1 MKILQSRPDTAKIN
15 GEPVKGNL
23 LKIKKSIIRVDKFLK
38 KDLTKSQR
46 ESEKL
51 RRSIE
56 KSSRLK
62 KEKRIESKD
71 DNTKKSF
78 AGKVRV
84 PSLGIFGSLK
94 KFISTVVL
102 GFFAIKLI
110 PLLPKL
116 IPIAV
121 GLGKF
126 VNFIITIGGRFLNG
140 FISLVDFGVRAG
152 DATTGFIK
160 QIGGEKTAEV
170 FSKFGGAITGLID
183 AAILIGTLSL
193 FESGQDYMFDQKNRK
208 PKGPKGRGPLKGVKR
223 SLRRKSLKTFG
234 RGATKTLGKFGKG
247 GPLAAIF
254 TVFDFMGRKSEGQS
268 NLQAGL
274 GSGAGLGGFAAGA
287 KIGASI
293 GTAVAPGIGTAIGG
307 LVGGVIGSFIGS
319 SISDKVTGADK
330 VQGRNE
336 GGLVKRKEQD
346 RFKSK
351 EQTMK
356 VGGSISPIEFDS
368 ITKKIFPNDV
378 EGMPDSG
385 EYISNS
391 FKDVNKTPFIGP
403 LMGLSYKMLTGQGMS
418 NDEFQVA
425 SNNLK
430 AGAKFGFS
438 PEMLKKSFTD
448 ASGKVTTV
456 RSNMKMPPIP
466 RPPKFVQPILDA
478 FNYKDDGKRSMVA
491 TTEFKL
497 LRKIALIAG
506 ASAIALAAIVTA
518 IAVFVAGFTLYP
530 ALAAIVTKLATA
542 GKVTTGIGGLKG
554 LGATAAKGVTRSK
567 NLFTIPRSVMKP
579 KVTTGGGSSITVGR
593 AATRVTEKGADDII
607 RAVRTRVQVEN
618 AMNPLRMRKPGED
631 VIGNI
636 LSRSGRLNPNITVGS
651 TRLTRAE
658 QVKARF
664 DRLIDL
670 RKAKS
675 DLVGTGRR
683 GTQNIRRGRIGK
695 DFRIERPIGKQS
707 NETLDM
713 VNKMINRTGDVKT
726 GQTVLTNL
734 RAGLT
739 KQFDAAIKAGNI
751 KKSKEIET
759 AIKALDRTLKS
770 SKVNKLDDA
779 AELAKRVQE
788 GESAFDDVGNS
799 IMQDRLRRFIGTK
812 KRGTETM
819 SQEAIER
826 LSRELGL
833 GKKTFKPDFGRGI
846 KKTTPTEGDVLNT
859 PKNFDALDRTF
870 GSRTGFNL
878 GGFVRGAGG
887 TDMIPARLT
896 SGEFVIDKDSTD
908 YLRATMPGFLAGINK
923 AKYDDV
929 LPVLQSYASYENG
942 FGKQDIVVVAPTTE
956 INNMSGQQMASAPMI
971 NAGGSGEDPFEV
983 LAKG

>member
-1 MKILQSRPDTAKIN
+1 MKILQTRPNAAKIN

-23 LKIKKSIIRVDKFLK
+23 LKIKKSVIRVDKFLK

-78 AGKVRV
+78 VGKVRV

-94 KFISTVVL
+94 KFIGTVVL
-102 GFFAIKLI
+102 GFFAIKLL

-170 FSKFGGAITGLID
+170 FSKFGGAISGLLD

-307 LVGGVIGSFIGS
+307 LIGGVIGSSLGS
-319 SISDKVTGADK
+319 GIADK
-330 VQGRNE
+330 ISGANKIQGRNE

-351 EQTMK
+351 EQTK
-356 VGGSISPIEFDS
+356 GKISPIKFDS
-368 ITKKIFPNDV
+368 NAKKIFPDDIGNL
-378 EGMPDSG
+378 PSSG
-385 EYISNS
+385 NYISES
-391 FKDVNKTPFIGP
+391 FKNVSKTPFVGP
-403 LMGLSYKMLTGQGMS
+403 LMGLSYKMITGQAMS
-418 NDEFQVA
+418 PKEFEVA
-425 SNNLK
+425 SSDLK
-430 AGAKFGFS
+430 AAAKFGFS
-438 PEMLKKSFTD
+438 PNMLQKAFED
-448 ASGKVTTV
+448 ASGKVAGD
-456 RSNMKMPPIP
+456 RS
-466 RPPKFVQPILDA
+466 
-478 FNYKDDGKRSMVA
+478 
-491 TTEFKL
+491 
-497 LRKIALIAG
+497 
-506 ASAIALAAIVTA
+506 SAIANEKEGEKAKDFPPFVKFLRNNIAPIFGINTTPDPNGKRTTVLESELNTLRNVAQVSLTILAGIALALSALVVVGVASFFSPA
-518 IAVFVAGFTLYP
+518 IATVLSKI
-530 ALAAIVTKLATA
+530 LISA
-542 GKVTTGIGGLKG
+542 GKIFGLKG
-554 LGATAAKGVTRSK
+554 VGVPKGFAKATITKKAAGK
-567 NLFTIPRSVMKP
+567 FAKP
-579 KVTTGGGSSITVGR
+579 EMVK
-593 AATRVTEKGADDII
+593 TRVS
-607 RAVRTRVQVEN
+607 VEN
-618 AMNPLRMRKPGED
+618 MMEPLRMRRPGED
-631 VIGNI
+631 VVGDI
-636 LSRSGRLNPNITVGS
+636 LRRSSDKITGDVTSLSGKIIKTAASDKLYFTTAARTGS
-651 TRLTRAE
+651 KVSRAE

-675 DLVGTGRR
+675 NLVGTGRR
-683 GTQNIRRGRIGK
+683 GTQNIRKGRIGK

-707 NETLDM
+707 NETLDV
-713 VNKMINRTGDVKT
+713 VNKMINRTGDIKT
-726 GQTVLTNL
+726 GQTVLTNI
-734 RAGLT
+734 RTGLT

-751 KKSKEIET
+751 K
-759 AIKALDRTLKS
+759 
-770 SKVNKLDDA
+770 
-779 AELAKRVQE
+779 
-788 GESAFDDVGNS
+788 
-799 IMQDRLRRFIGTK
+799 
-812 KRGTETM
+812 
-819 SQEAIER
+819 
-826 LSRELGL
+826 
-833 GKKTFKPDFGRGI
+833 
-846 KKTTPTEGDVLNT
+846 
-859 PKNFDALDRTF
+859 
-870 GSRTGFNL
+870 
-878 GGFVRGAGG
+878 
-887 TDMIPARLT
+887 
-896 SGEFVIDKDSTD
+896 
-908 YLRATMPGFLAGINK
+908 
-923 AKYDDV
+923 
-929 LPVLQSYASYENG
+929 
-942 FGKQDIVVVAPTTE
+942 
-956 INNMSGQQMASAPMI
+956 
-971 NAGGSGEDPFEV
+971 
-983 LAKG
+983 